1 MELDQY
7 LGLFIDESKEN
18 LQKLN
23 ESLLKLESSPE
34 DLEILND
41 IFRVAHTLKGM
52 SKTMGFNNVGDLT
65 HNMENV
71 LDPLRSG
78 SVKTNDKIISVL
90 FKCLD
95 KLEELIKNIIDG
107 IYEDKDSAIVDL
119 VSELKNS
126 LISTDEQSSV
136 EKPTKGD
143 ISFNEYELTLI
154 DNAKDQGF
162 RAVEVQVTLV
172 NGCVLPGVRAYMVV
186 KALEGEGELIKT
198 HPTVEELENGE
209 FEKSF
214 LLYLLTTNDN
224 DRLSEIID
232 KISEIEKVNVSDF
245 DVNNMQQESKEEV
258 KKEIKKEEVKEEV
271 KKVLVTERDVEER
284 TPEDTSTVTVVDSV
298 VKQQMSVKNVQ
309 QTIRVNANKMDKLM
323 NLVGELVISRTR
335 IVQYSH
341 EVRSDELTCLVG
353 LMGGITTDIQEIVM
367 KLRMVP
373 IDQVFNRFP
382 RLVRDI
388 SRELSK
394 DINLKITG
402 KDTEI
407 DRVVV
412 DEIGDPLVHL
422 IRNSLDHGLET
433 PEERIKGGKSSKGTL
448 ELLAFNEGD
457 NILIKVCD
465 DGKGMDPEKIK
476 ALAVK
481 KGMITAEQAKS
492 MSDKDALDLIFAPGF
507 STAKVAT
514 DLSGRGVGMDVVK
527 SKVSSLGGTVGILSK
542 VGEGTTITISLPS
555 NMAILQAL
563 LIKVGH
569 ETYAT
574 PLNYISEVI
583 DVSTDQ
589 VKRIQNKEVIVLR
602 GKTLPLVRLNNLLD
616 VPNYVE
622 DAEKPLTVVVIKSQG
637 KCSGI
642 IVSELLGQQEVVIKP
657 ISKSLCY
664 EDYISG
670 AITLG
675 NGQVA
680 LVLNVNALIVNM

>member
-1 MELDQY
+1 VELDQY

-23 ESLLKLESSPE
+23 ESLLKLESNPE

-52 SKTMGFNNVGDLT
+52 SRTMGFNNVADLT

-78 SVKTNDKIISVL
+78 TIKTNENIITVL
-90 FKCLD
+90 FQCLD
-95 KLEELIKNIIDG
+95 KLEGFIGNIIDG
-107 IYEDKDSAIVDL
+107 VYEDKDSAITDL
-119 VSELKNS
+119 VKELK
-126 LISTDEQSSV
+126 SSIEAGGNAKE
-136 EKPTKGD
+136 EKD
-143 ISFNEYELTLI
+143 AAAAVSFNEYELTLI

-162 RAVEVQVTLV
+162 KAIEILVTLTDD
-172 NGCVLPGVRAYMVV
+172 CVLNGVRAYMVV
-186 KALEGEGELIKT
+186 KAIENSGELVKT
-198 HPTVEELENGE
+198 NPSIEELENGN

-214 LLYLLTTNDN
+214 TLYLITNEAN
-224 DRLSEIID
+224 EKITEVINN
-232 KISEIEKVNVSDF
+232 ISEIKTVQLNDF
-245 DVNNMQQESKEEV
+245 DVNNSAKREFKEQS
-258 KKEIKKEEVKEEV
+258 ISAS
-271 KKVLVTERDVEER
+271 TDNAGDVQ
-284 TPEDTSTVTVVDSV
+284 SLNVDAA
-298 VKQQMSVKNVQ
+298 VKQQLNAKNVQ

-335 IVQYSH
+335 IVQYSN
-341 EVRSDELTCLVG
+341 EVKSTELSSLVG
-353 LMGGITTDIQEIVM
+353 LMGNITSDIQEIVM

-373 IDQVFNRFP
+373 IEQVFNRFP

-388 SRELSK
+388 SKELGK
-394 DINLKITG
+394 DINLIITG

-433 PEERIKGGKSSKGTL
+433 PEDRINAGKSAKGTL
-448 ELLAFNEGD
+448 ELVAFNEGD

-465 DGKGMDPEKIK
+465 DGKGIDPEKIK

-481 KGMITAEQAKS
+481 KGMITQELAKN
-492 MSDKDALDLIFAPGF
+492 MSEKDALDLIFAPGF
-507 STAKVAT
+507 STAQVAT

-527 SKVSSLGGTVGILSK
+527 SKVSALGGTVGITSK
-542 VGEGTTITISLPS
+542 VGVGTTITISLPS

-563 LIKVGH
+563 LINVGA
-569 ETYAT
+569 ETYAA

-583 DVSTDQ
+583 DVPIEQ
-589 VKRIQNKEVIVLR
+589 VKKIQNKEVIVLR
-602 GKTLPLVRLNNLLD
+602 GKTLPLVRLHKLLE
-616 VPNYVE
+616 VPDFVE
-622 DAEKPLTVVVIKSQG
+622 ENDKPLTVVIIKSQG
-637 KCSGI
+637 KSSGL
-642 IVSELLGQQEVVIKP
+642 IVSELVGQQEVVIKP
-657 ISKSLCY
+657 ISKNLCF
-664 EDYISG
+664 EDNISG

-680 LVLNVNALIVNM
+680 LVLNVNALIINM

>member
-1 MELDQY
+1 VELDQY

-23 ESLLKLESSPE
+23 ESLLKLETNPD

-52 SKTMGFNNVGDLT
+52 SKTMGFNNIGDLT

-71 LDPLRSG
+71 LTPLRSG
-78 SVKTNDKIISVL
+78 TVKTNENIIGVL

-95 KLEELIKNIIDG
+95 KLDELIGNIVDG
-107 IYEDKDSAIVDL
+107 VYEDKESAITEL
-119 VSELKNS
+119 VEELKKS
-126 LISTDEQSSV
+126 LTCESGADAAKPE
-136 EKPTKGD
+136 EKKVT
-143 ISFNEYELTLI
+143 FNEYELSLI
-154 DNAKDQGF
+154 DNAKDKGL
-162 RAVEVQVTLV
+162 RAVEISVSLV
-172 NGCVLPGVRAYMVV
+172 EDCVLPGVRAYMAL
-186 KALEGEGELIKT
+186 KALECEGELIKT
-198 HPTVEELENGE
+198 YPAVEELENGDFQKT
-209 FEKSF
+209 FEI
-214 LLYLLTTNDN
+214 YLLTNNTNEN
-224 DRLSEIID
+224 LSEVVN
-232 KISEIEKVNVSDF
+232 KISEINEVNIIDVDSNSLQEANTHQKENEEKVKT
-245 DVNNMQQESKEEV
+245 QPPEESK
-258 KKEIKKEEVKEEV
+258 
-271 KKVLVTERDVEER
+271 
-284 TPEDTSTVTVVDSV
+284 SSSAVDNV
-298 VKQQMSVKNVQ
+298 VKQQFSSKNVQ

-335 IVQYSH
+335 IVQFSN
-341 EVRSDELTCLVG
+341 ELRSNELSSLVG
-353 LMGGITTDIQEIVM
+353 LMGNITSDIQEIVM

-373 IDQVFNRFP
+373 IEQVFNRFP

-388 SRELSK
+388 SKELGK
-394 DINLKITG
+394 DINLKIIG

-412 DEIGDPLVHL
+412 DEIGDPMVHL
-422 IRNSLDHGLET
+422 IRNSLDHGLEI
-433 PEERIKGGKSSKGTL
+433 PEERIKAGKAAKGTL

-465 DGKGMDPEKIK
+465 DGRGIDPEKIRSV
-476 ALAVK
+476 AIS

-492 MSDKDALDLIFAPGF
+492 MPEKDVLDLIFAPGF

-527 SKVSSLGGTVGILSK
+527 SKVTSLGGTVGILSR

-555 NMAILQAL
+555 NMAIVQAL
-563 LIKVGH
+563 LIKIGN
-569 ETYAT
+569 ETYGT

-583 DVSTDQ
+583 DVPRDQ
-589 VKRIQNKEVIVLR
+589 VKRIQNREVIVLR
-602 GKTLPLVRLNNLLD
+602 GKTLPLVRLHKLLD
-616 VPNYVE
+616 VPDFVDDE
-622 DAEKPLTVVVIKSQG
+622 DKPLTVVVIKSQG
-637 KCSGI
+637 RCSGL
-642 IVSELLGQQEVVIKP
+642 IVSELIGQQEVVIKP
-657 ISKSLCY
+657 ISKKLCA

-680 LVLNVNALIVNM
+680 LILNVNALIVNV